1 MTAILNVVGL
11 DLPDK
16 AMVVTVRVGGQAVA
30 ERPYEL
36 LKQIGREEGLKSICE
51 RLRYGQK
58 FANKAG
64 EKLTWD
70 HVVRAHLTIKKNAMP
85 DNDWD

>member
-1 MTAILNVVGL
+1 VTAILAVVGL
-11 DLPDK
+11 DLPEK
-16 AMVVTVRVGGQAVA
+16 AAVVTVRSGGQVVT
-30 ERPYEL
+30 ERPYDL

-58 FANKAG
+58 FASKAG
-64 EKLTWD
+64 EKLAWE
-70 HVVRAHLTIKKNAMP
+70 HVVRAHLAIKKNAMP